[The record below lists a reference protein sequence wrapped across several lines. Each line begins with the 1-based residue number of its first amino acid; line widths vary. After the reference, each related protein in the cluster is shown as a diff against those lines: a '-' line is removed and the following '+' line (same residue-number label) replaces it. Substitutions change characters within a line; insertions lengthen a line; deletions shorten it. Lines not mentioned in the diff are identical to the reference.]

1 MTYRFLLMPFL
12 IGLISAQK
20 LYLVGELYVGEA
32 IAIAYMLFN
41 VTRLRLSSIEKTIA
55 GFALLWATAQL
66 VSDLL
71 NKTVIFDAVKGVFA
85 PLVFAITFIFLMNF
99 AKDKF
104 ERIPSLLTGILMG
117 GLIQLLL
124 FPTEYFI
131 FNFWKWGVGGVV
143 LGLFVVYFSFFLR
156 EKNDWFLFGALIIFS
171 GITLYFDSRGM
182 AIFPVLAA
190 IAYRRYY
197 GRKVSTLSSLFAG
210 RWTGFKLLLIALPGL
225 FVINSAASALFSSE
239 AFLSNFSRI
248 SAAKYRTQATG
259 TYGILLGGRSEVL
272 VSTQAFL
279 DKPLFGHGSWAQDKG
294 GYLDKYS
301 VLIDKFGYSLLEEGS
316 QEDDDVSRLIPS
328 HSFLMGALVWA
339 GVLGGL
345 FWLIVLNSALKIFV
359 GNLNLFPLYYYV
371 GMIGFVWNIFF
382 SPFGADARW
391 STAVFLAA
399 LFSFYS
405 YLKSNARAAL

>member
-1 MTYRFLLMPFL
+1 MPFL
-12 IGLISAQK
+12 LGLISAQK

-32 IAIAYMLFN
+32 IAIAYILFN

-55 GFALLWATAQL
+55 GFALLWATAQFI
-66 VSDLL
+66 SDLL
-71 NKTVIFDAVKGVFA
+71 NKTVIFDAIKGIFS
-85 PLVFAITFIFLMNF
+85 PLVFAITFIFLMNY

-104 ERIPSLLTGILMG
+104 ERIPSLLIGILIG

-124 FPTEYFI
+124 VPTEYFI

-143 LGLFVVYFSFFLR
+143 LGLFVVYFSFYLR
-156 EKNDWFLFGALIIFS
+156 EKNNWFLFGALIIFS

-190 IAYRRYY
+190 IAYGKYY
-197 GRKVSTLSSLFAG
+197 GRKVSILSSLFAG

-225 FVINSAASALFSSE
+225 FLINSAASALFSSE
-239 AFLSNFSRI
+239 AFLSNFSHV

-272 VSTQAFL
+272 VSAQAFL

-294 GYLDKYS
+294 GYIDKYS
-301 VLIDKFGYSLLEEGS
+301 ALIDKFGYSLLEEGS

-339 GVLGGL
+339 GVIGGL
-345 FWLIVLNSALKIFV
+345 FWLIVLNSTLKIFV
-359 GNLNLFPLYYYV
+359 GNLHLFPLYYYV
-371 GMIGFVWNIFF
+371 GMTGFVWNVFF

-399 LFSFYS
+399 FFAFSN
-405 YLKSNARAAL
+405 YLKSSTRVVL

>member
-1 MTYRFLLMPFL
+1 MTYKFLLVPFL
-12 IGLISAQK
+12 LGLISAQK

-32 IAIAYMLFN
+32 IAIAYMLFS
-41 VTRLRLSSIEKTIA
+41 VTRLRLSSMEKTIA

-71 NKTVIFDAVKGVFA
+71 NKTVIFDAVKGIFA

-104 ERIPSLLTGILMG
+104 ERIPSLLTGILIG

-143 LGLFVVYFSFFLR
+143 LGLFVVYFSFYLR
-156 EKNDWFLFGALIIFS
+156 GKNNWFLFGALIIFS
-171 GITLYFDSRGM
+171 GITLYFDSRGL

-190 IAYRRYY
+190 IAYRQYY

-239 AFLSNFSRI
+239 AFLSNFSI
-248 SAAKYRTQATG
+248 ASAAKYRTQATG

-272 VSTQAFL
+272 VSAQAFL

-294 GYLDKYS
+294 GYIDKYS

-339 GVLGGL
+339 GVIGGL
-345 FWLIVLNSALKIFV
+345 FWLIVLNSTLQIFV

-371 GMIGFVWNIFF
+371 GMIGFVWNVFF

-399 LFSFYS
+399 FFSFFN
-405 YLKSNARAAL
+405 YLKSNVRVVS